1 MPRGG
6 GPAQCRVGCPPALDF
21 RCWRDGAE
29 SGPRERA
36 MGMWDGRAE
45 GSGMEDKERDGG
57 RGLEIRERKWVSGKA
72 GWGKKGIWET
82 KEGREVER
90 KYCTED
96 KRMIRG
102 E

>member
-1 MPRGG
+1 M
-6 GPAQCRVGCPPALDF
+6 QCRVGCPPAPDF

-36 MGMWDGRAE
+36 MGRWEGRAE
-45 GSGMEDKERDGG
+45 GSGVEDKERDGG
-57 RGLEIRERKWVSGKA
+57 RGLEIKEKKWVSGKA
-72 GWGKKGIWET
+72 GWGKKGIWKT

-96 KRMIRG
+96 KRMIGG

>member
-1 MPRGG
+1 M
-6 GPAQCRVGCPPALDF
+6 QCRVGCPPALDF

-57 RGLEIRERKWVSGKA
+57 RGLEIREEMGLW
-72 GWGKKGIWET
+72 
-82 KEGREVER
+82 EGRMGKER
-90 KYCTED
+90 DLGNEGGQRGGEEILHRGQKND
-96 KRMIRG
+96 KG
-102 E
+102 